1 MSISSNCCSTHT
13 HTHTPQTN
21 IKVTGMLCWPTPH
34 NAQAHT
40 LLQHNYS
47 GHLTFLFCF
56 MTALCPID
64 LKRAI
69 LIVSAVYRALKG
81 TSGRTTRGQWPTQC
95 CQLQRENPLMKN
107 SFTSLPCTEKK
118 YEKGKAVLWDQQ
130 VRPLMYFCGTLLGQ
144 SQIFLSFF
152 MQTEIWWMW

>member
-1 MSISSNCCSTHT
+1 MSISYNCCSIHT
-13 HTHTPQTN
+13 HTQTY
-21 IKVTGMLCWPTPH
+21 IKVTGILWWPTTH

-47 GHLTFLFCF
+47 GHLTFLFRS

-64 LKRAI
+64 LNRAI
-69 LIVSAVYRALKG
+69 LIVSAVYRALK
-81 TSGRTTRGQWPTQC
+81 GRTTRGQWPTQC

-107 SFTSLPCTEKK
+107 SFTSLPCTKKK